1 MKFRIALPIFLVF
14 VTCCAGAGGSD
25 AVGPAPEALP
35 QFVNELRAGIPK
47 IIVTY
52 GTSLTAPNP
61 GPWVPALKE
70 KLESEFPG
78 LATVYNEGMPGSDSN
93 YGVSHIVNVLRHN
106 PDVVFIEFSMND
118 VLFMPVALAN
128 ENLEIMVS
136 TIQKVC
142 PGCEIIIETMNPS
155 TYPGRVNLPLY
166 YQGYRDFAKANNLPL
181 MDHYANW
188 MAFCLDDPATLVPE
202 YITDGI
208 HPNTLGTDTIT
219 VPGLFSFLAL

>member
-1 MKFRIALPIFLVF
+1 
-14 VTCCAGAGGSD
+14 
-25 AVGPAPEALP
+25 
-35 QFVNELRAGIPK
+35 
-47 IIVTY
+47 
-52 GTSLTAPNP
+52 
-61 GPWVPALKE
+61 
-70 KLESEFPG
+70 
-78 LATVYNEGMPGSDSN
+78 
-93 YGVSHIVNVLRHN
+93 
-106 PDVVFIEFSMND
+106 MND